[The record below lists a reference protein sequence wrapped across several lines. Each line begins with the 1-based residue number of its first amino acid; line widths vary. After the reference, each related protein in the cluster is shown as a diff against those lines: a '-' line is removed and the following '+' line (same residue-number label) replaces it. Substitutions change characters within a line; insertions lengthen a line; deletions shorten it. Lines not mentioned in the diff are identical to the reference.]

1 MALKS
6 IKTLLSRTLK
16 RYGIAQGVE
25 AAQIMEAMEG
35 ELKARWGED
44 GARSMRVRYVRDGV
58 IALSCTSSVWAQ
70 EVKINEQ
77 EIIAALKKKMGP
89 KVPIER
95 IRFIA

>member
-25 AAQIMEAMEG
+25 AAQIMETMEG

-70 EVKINEQ
+70 EVKIHEQ